1 MWNVGPA
8 EFLSLIKY
16 SEFVYTDSF
25 HGSVFSILFNKQFAV
40 YERDKSGTTSKNSR
54 MYDLLS
60 VFGLDS
66 RMIRDD
72 HKKVL
77 ENKTA
82 NSINKV

>member
-1 MWNVGPA
+1 MV
-8 EFLSLIKY
+8 LY
-16 SEFVYTDSF
+16 SQF
-25 HGSVFSILFNKQFAV
+25 LFNKQFAV

-77 ENKTA
+77 ENKVDFSNVNEILEKKRIESWTWLKNA
-82 NSINKV
+82 VDSQ